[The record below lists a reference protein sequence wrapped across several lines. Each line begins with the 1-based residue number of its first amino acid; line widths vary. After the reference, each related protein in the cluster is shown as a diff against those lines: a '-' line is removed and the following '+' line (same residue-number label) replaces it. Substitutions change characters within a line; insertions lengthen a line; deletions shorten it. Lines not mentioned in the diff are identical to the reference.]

1 MNNEYNEIE
10 ENNQKPNYEIE
21 IISIIRG
28 NYSPKAMQDKLSDY
42 HEYDIAEVM
51 DKLSKEERKKLY
63 RVLDIEMLSGIL
75 EYIEEDE
82 AAQYLNEMDIKKAI
96 TIVSEMETDSA
107 VSILSE
113 LPKEKR
119 VHIVD
124 LLDSDVKR
132 QIELTASF
140 DEDEIGSKMTANY
153 IVIPDNF
160 TVKQAMSSL
169 VEQAAK
175 NDNISTIFVTEDN
188 NIFYGAIDLKD
199 LIIARKEVPLEELIS
214 TSFPYVYANETIDD
228 CIEKLKEYSE
238 NIIPVLD
245 NGNHIL
251 GVITLQSIIEVV
263 DDELG
268 EDYAKFAGLT
278 AEEDLQ
284 EPLKE
289 SMKKRTPWLLV
300 LLALGMVVS
309 TVVGA
314 FESVVSKLSLI
325 IAFQSLILGMA
336 GNVGTQSLAVT
347 IRVLM
352 DQSITAKQKWELVI
366 KEVKVGIANGAILG
380 IISTIIVGLYIL
392 LFKGKSA
399 MFSFAV
405 SGCVGISLLIAMII
419 SSAVGTLIPL
429 LLKKMKIDPAVASG
443 PLISTVNDLVAVL
456 AYYGTS
462 WLLLINILNLTE

>member
-1 MNNEYNEIE
+1 MNNEYNENE
-10 ENNQKPNYEIE
+10 ENNQRPNYENE

-42 HEYDIAEVM
+42 HENDIAEVM
-51 DKLSKEERKKLY
+51 QKLSVEERKKLY
-63 RVLDIEMLSGIL
+63 RVLDIEMLSGTF
-75 EYIEEDE
+75 EYIEEAE

-96 TIVSEMETDSA
+96 TIISEIETDSA

-119 VHIVD
+119 VHIID
-124 LLDSDVKR
+124 LLDSDVKK

-140 DEDEIGSKMTANY
+140 DEEEIGSKMTSNY
-153 IVIPDNF
+153 VVIPDNF

-175 NDNISTIFVTEDN
+175 NDNISTIFVTGNDN
-188 NIFYGAIDLKD
+188 TFYGAIDLKD

-214 TSFPYVYANETIDD
+214 TSFPYVYAHESIDD
-228 CIEKLKEYSE
+228 CIEELKEYSE

-278 AEEDLQ
+278 SEEDLK
-284 EPLKE
+284 EPLLE

-300 LLALGMVVS
+300 LLALGIVVS
-309 TVVGA
+309 AVVGA
-314 FESVVSKLSLI
+314 FESVVSKLSII

-352 DQSITAKQKWELVI
+352 DQSITSKQKWNLVL
-366 KEVKVGIANGAILG
+366 KEIKVGVANGAILG
-380 IISTIIVGLYIL
+380 VISIIFVGLYIF
-392 LFKGKSA
+392 LFKHKTVP
-399 MFSFAV
+399 FSFAV

-429 LLKKMKIDPAVASG
+429 TLKKLKIDPAVASG
-443 PLISTVNDLVAVL
+443 PLISTINDLVAVL

-462 WLLLINILNLTE
+462 WLLLINILHLEG